1 MPKQIITLVVS
12 ILTLIVLGIW
22 EINYIENSS
31 RYLLSDINYIENLV
45 QNEEYELASD
55 NFKNVENTWNELSGV
70 WNIFVLHEE
79 IDRVDEMIVDYKTYI
94 SQKDKQNAMV
104 ESNGLKRVIE
114 HIVQNQKVLVDNI
127 F

>member
-1 MPKQIITLVVS
+1 MPKQIITLIVS
-12 ILTLIVLGIW
+12 IFILIFFGIW

-45 QNEEYELASD
+45 QNEQYELASN
-55 NFKNVENTWNELSGV
+55 NFKNIENTWRELSGI
-70 WNIFVLHEE
+70 WNIFVQHEE
-79 IDRVDEMIVDYKTYI
+79 IDRVDEMIENYKTYI
-94 SQKDKQNAMV
+94 SQKDKQNALV

-114 HIVQNQKVLVDNI
+114 HIVQNQKVLVENI